1 MRLCKKTLNVYS
13 CYEFI
18 TFLLL
23 QYQYVPLFCTV
34 FEDGS
39 SLLFVYLTKQINYYL
54 LSLA

>member
-18 TFLLL
+18 TFLFL
-23 QYQYVPLFCTV
+23 QYPFVPLFYMV

-39 SLLFVYLTKQINYYL
+39 SLLFIYLTKQINYYL